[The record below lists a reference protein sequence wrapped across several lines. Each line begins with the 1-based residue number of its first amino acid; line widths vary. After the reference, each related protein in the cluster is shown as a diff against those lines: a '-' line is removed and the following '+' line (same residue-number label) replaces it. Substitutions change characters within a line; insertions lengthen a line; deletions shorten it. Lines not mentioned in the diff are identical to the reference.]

1 MHGYD
6 TYDIVWRQYY
16 PAIGRFQT
24 VDPYAEKYYGISPYA
39 ICGDNTINRTDPDGR
54 QFPMPLL
61 GFTDILMS
69 QKPVVTETMSRV
81 GRTSTEIGSKTSKT
95 TGGKSI
101 NFERI
106 NAGRQ
111 AETEQLKKLGLE
123 KNTESFT
130 RVNPKTGKENTT
142 IPDGYKNVQTTE
154 IKNLGDGQK
163 QSLTEQLKTQKQVSN
178 ENGQNPQLH
187 ISKEAGLTKPLKN
200 AGFDITRFSVVPPAE
215 KNNTQKP
222 VWQIYTKN

>member
-1 MHGYD
+1 M
-6 TYDIVWRQYY
+6 V
-16 PAIGRFQT
+16 
-24 VDPYAEKYYGISPYA
+24 
-39 ICGDNTINRTDPDGR
+39 NRIDPDGR
-54 QFPMPLL
+54 QLFTPLF
-61 GFTDILMS
+61 GFSDILMS
-69 QKPVVTETMSRV
+69 QKPVVNETMSKV
-81 GRTSTEIGSKTSKT
+81 VKTTAEVGSKTSKT
-95 TGGKSI
+95 TGGRTI

-106 NAGRQ
+106 KAGRQ
-111 AETEQLKKLGLE
+111 AETEQLKKLELN

-142 IPDGYKNVQTTE
+142 IPDGFKNGQTTE
-154 IKNLGDGQK
+154 IKNLGENQK